1 MTDDPPDDETPPDEG
16 PPDDEESADST
27 PPEDGGADDSS
38 SPEER
43 DTDDTPPESGDSE
56 DTDGALS
63 PEGGESDDADPSEAA
78 DRSDST
84 ALFGTPEDDAESES
98 GADDTEDV
106 PAATTGRDEPTVP
119 TEAGPTDGSSAE
131 SGPTDGPSTEDEAA
145 DGAVESEERAT
156 SAVPDAGSRSR
167 VESALTDVRRECWK
181 AATVHAV
188 TEAAVVF
195 LAANLVLVTLAP
207 PWLPERVP
215 LPESVS
221 EQLVDLVGGSGSLAV
236 PGSAA
241 LAVALGVVAFLV
253 GVGVRVRRP
262 LVEQFEAA
270 NPPVREALRTARDA
284 VGDEADSAMARRLY
298 ADVLDRLGESSGL
311 ALVDGRRIGL
321 TVVVAVVLAV
331 ATVQVA
337 VLDPGLFEPPI
348 ESNEGGP
355 GEPQNNYTGLL
366 DGDQI
371 LGDSEAVEAGDD
383 ELNAS
388 IESSGGGQDVGEQQ
402 QFPSD
407 GGPGANTG
415 NGGVDSQQAGFA
427 APDQVEDAELVREY
441 NRRIRSGDAAGR
453 GSGDGGDGGSAGGG
467 SGGDSGGGSDSNQNV
482 DGDNT

>member
-1 MTDDPPDDETPPDEG
+1 MTDDPPDDETPPDE
-16 PPDDEESADST
+16 
-27 PPEDGGADDSS
+27 
-38 SPEER
+38 
-43 DTDDTPPESGDSE
+43 ESGDSGPPDE
-56 DTDGALS
+56 RET
-63 PEGGESDDADPSEAA
+63 DDAPAPETGASEDAEPAEDA
-78 DRSDST
+78 DRSDSS
-84 ALFGTPEDDAESES
+84 ALFGTPDADDGDGDDGSSTTGRKQPTVPSGTGPADAPSTDGERDAESAES
-98 GADDTEDV
+98 
-106 PAATTGRDEPTVP
+106 
-119 TEAGPTDGSSAE
+119 EAG
-131 SGPTDGPSTEDEAA
+131 
-145 DGAVESEERAT
+145 AT

-167 VESALTDVRRECWK
+167 VESALTEVRREGWK

-215 LPESVS
+215 LPASVS

-241 LAVALGVVAFLV
+241 LAVTLGAVAFLV

-337 VLDPGLFEPPI
+337 VLDPGLFEPPV

-371 LGDSEAVEAGDD
+371 LGDSEAVEAGEE

-441 NRRIRSGDAAGR
+441 NRRIRSGDAVGG
-453 GSGDGGDGGSAGGG
+453 GSGDGSDRGSGGG
-467 SGGDSGGGSDSNQNV
+467 GGGGDSGGGGSGSNQDI